1 MRYFFL
7 LFFLILGCSKPTT
20 MLICGDHECINKK
33 EAKLYFEENFSLE
46 VRVIDKNV
54 KKTYDLIEL
63 NLEDDSSKKQIAIT
77 EKKISNFKIKKL
89 SKEEKIKKRNEIN
102 LKTKQAKLKQ
112 KKNNKIIKKEI
123 ENLNSNKKIVKKNST
138 ISKKDTNKKNK
149 LLDKR
154 KKNKIT
160 NHKLNDVCLIL
171 DKCDI
176 DEITNYL
183 IKKGNEKKFPD
194 ISKKDI

>member
-1 MRYFFL
+1 MKYFFL
-7 LFFLILGCSKPTT
+7 LFFFVIGCSKPTT

-33 EAKLYFEENFSLE
+33 EAQLYFEENLSLE
-46 VRVIDKNV
+46 VRVIDKNI

-63 NLEDDSSKKQIAIT
+63 NLNEIGSKKQIAVT
-77 EKKISNFKIKKL
+77 EKKISDFKIKKL

-102 LKTKQAKLKQ
+102 LKTKQAKLKK
-112 KKNNKIIKKEI
+112 KKNKVLKKKV
-123 ENLNSNKKIVKKNST
+123 ENSKLSKETAKKNST
-138 ISKKDTNKKNK
+138 ILKKDIEKKNN
-149 LLDKR
+149 LFDKK
-154 KKNKIT
+154 KKNNEMNYKIS
-160 NHKLNDVCLIL
+160 DVCLIL

-194 ISKKDI
+194 IGKDI